1 VTGSADDPSCR
12 TDDGSVVARA
22 HNLVLRYGEHTA
34 LAASSFEIPARA
46 VTAVIGPNGSGKS
59 TVLNALAGLV
69 DPASGSLE
77 VLGVSPHEARG
88 RVSYVLQSVT
98 VPLGTPLTVAETV
111 GMGRYPSL
119 GLWRRRGDKDRARVQ
134 TAMERLQ
141 ITGLARRHLTELSGG
156 QRQRVYVAQGVA
168 QGHEVLLLDEP
179 LTGLDLVSA
188 RTIDD
193 IIHSE
198 RHRGCSVVLTTHDL
212 DEARAADHVLLM
224 NGRVVASGAPSDVL
238 TLHNLEAAYGLGA
251 LHGSATTFVDDPA
264 HAREPD
270 LRPGYPQDREL
281 EDGSGKSPAREGH
294 GEPGDDAAHDVE
306 HSDR

>member
-1 VTGSADDPSCR
+1 MTQHQDDAAPSADGDL
-12 TDDGSVVARA
+12 VATA
-22 HNLVLRYGEHTA
+22 DNLVVRYGDHTA
-34 LAASSFEIPARA
+34 LRASSFAIPARA

-69 DPASGSLE
+69 TPASGSLQ
-77 VLGVSPHEARG
+77 VLSTAPEQARE

-98 VPLGTPLTVAETV
+98 VPVGTPLTVAETV

-119 GLWRRRGDKDRARVQ
+119 GLLRRRSANDRERVR

-156 QRQRVYVAQGVA
+156 QRQRVYVAQGIA

-212 DEARAADHVLLM
+212 EEARAADHVLLM
-224 NGRVVASGAPSDVL
+224 NGRVVASGPPSEVL
-238 TLHNLEAAYGLGA
+238 TLANLEAAYGLGA
-251 LHGSATTFVDDPA
+251 LHGFTTAFVDDPA
-264 HAREPD
+264 HP
-270 LRPGYPQDREL
+270 L
-281 EDGSGKSPAREGH
+281 
-294 GEPGDDAAHDVE
+294 EPGADVRSDLDDGPGNGPSGESRGQTGEHTAHDVE
-306 HSDR
+306 HTDQ

>member
-1 VTGSADDPSCR
+1 MTQHQDDDVPSRQADL
-12 TDDGSVVARA
+12 VATA
-22 HNLVLRYGEHTA
+22 DNLVVRYGDHTA
-34 LAASSFEIPARA
+34 LRASSFAIPARA

-69 DPASGSLE
+69 APASGSLQ
-77 VLGVSPHEARG
+77 VLNTAPEQARE

-98 VPLGTPLTVAETV
+98 VPVGTPLTVAETV

-119 GLWRRRGDKDRARVQ
+119 GLLRRRSANDRERVR

-156 QRQRVYVAQGVA
+156 QRQRVYVAQGIA

-212 DEARAADHVLLM
+212 EEARAADHVLLM
-224 NGRVVASGAPSDVL
+224 NGRVVASGSPSEVL
-238 TLHNLEAAYGLGA
+238 TLANLEAAYGLGA
-251 LHGSATTFVDDPA
+251 LHGFTTAFVDDPA
-264 HAREPD
+264 HPREPD
-270 LRPGYPQDREL
+270 TDVRRDL
-281 EDGSGKSPAREGH
+281 EDGPGNGPSGESRSQT
-294 GEPGDDAAHDVE
+294 GEHTAHDVE
-306 HSDR
+306 HTDQ

>member
-1 VTGSADDPSCR
+1 MTQHRDDAAAHADA
-12 TDDGSVVARA
+12 GLVATA
-22 HNLVLRYGEHTA
+22 HNLVVRYGDHTA
-34 LAASSFEIPARA
+34 LRASSFAIPARA

-69 DPASGSLE
+69 APASGSLQ
-77 VLGVSPHEARG
+77 VLNTAPEQARE

-98 VPLGTPLTVAETV
+98 VPVGTPLTVAETV

-119 GLWRRRGDKDRARVQ
+119 GLLRRRTANDRERVQ

-141 ITGLARRHLTELSGG
+141 ITELARRHLTELSGG
-156 QRQRVYVAQGVA
+156 QRQRVYVAQGIA

-212 DEARAADHVLLM
+212 EEARAADHVLLM

-238 TLHNLEAAYGLGA
+238 TLDNLEAAYGLGA
-251 LHGSATTFVDDPA
+251 LHGFTTAFVDDPA
-264 HAREPD
+264 HP
-270 LRPGYPQDREL
+270 L
-281 EDGSGKSPAREGH
+281 
-294 GEPGDDAAHDVE
+294 EPGAGMHDHLDDGYSHGPPGESRSQPGQHAAHDVE
-306 HSDR
+306 HTDQ

>member
-1 VTGSADDPSCR
+1 MSQYRDDPSCR
-12 TDDGSVVARA
+12 TDGDLVAIA
-22 HNLVLRYGEHTA
+22 ENLVLRYGEHTA
-34 LAASSFEIPARA
+34 LGASTFVVPARS

-69 DPASGSLE
+69 EPASGSLQ
-77 VLGVSPHEARG
+77 VLGSSAHSARG

-98 VPLGTPLTVAETV
+98 VPVGTPLTVAETV

-119 GLWRRRGDKDRARVQ
+119 GLLGRRSTKDRERVQ
-134 TAMERLQ
+134 TAMERLE
-141 ITGLARRHLTELSGG
+141 IIALARRHLTELSGG
-156 QRQRVYVAQGVA
+156 QRQRVYVAQGIA

-198 RHRGCSVVLTTHDL
+198 RHRGCSVVLTTHDI

-224 NGRVVASGAPSDVL
+224 NGRVVASGPPSEVL
-238 TLHNLEAAYGLGA
+238 TLENLESAYGLGA
-251 LHGSATTFVDDPA
+251 LHGFTTAFVDDPA
-264 HAREPD
+264 HPREPGAPPD
-270 LRPGYPQDREL
+270 RREL
-281 EDGSGKSPAREGH
+281 EEGARQGPPGEGRRQ
-294 GEPGDDAAHDVE
+294 PRRDAAHDVD
-306 HSDR
+306 HSER

>member
-1 VTGSADDPSCR
+1 MPDDPSCR
-12 TDDGSVVARA
+12 TDEHSVVAKA
-22 HNLVLRYGEHTA
+22 QNLVLRYGEHTA
-34 LAASSFEIPARA
+34 IAASSFVIPARA

-69 DPASGSLE
+69 EPASGSLE
-77 VLGVSPHEARG
+77 VLGGSASRARE

-119 GLWRRRGDKDRARVQ
+119 GLWRRRSDNDRQRVR

-141 ITGLARRHLTELSGG
+141 ITALARRHLTELSGG

-188 RTIDD
+188 RTIDA

-212 DEARAADHVLLM
+212 EEARAADHVLLM
-224 NGRVVASGAPSDVL
+224 NGRVVASGAPADVL
-238 TLHNLEAAYGLGA
+238 TLANLEAAYGLGA
-251 LHGSATTFVDDPA
+251 LHGSAATFVDDPA
-264 HAREPD
+264 HPRAPVAGP
-270 LRPGYPQDREL
+270 RPYAL
-281 EDGSGKSPAREGH
+281 EDSTRQPPAREGD
-294 GEPGDDAAHDVE
+294 GEPDDDAAHDVE